1 MKTFRKFRKTGIEF
15 FQRYFS
21 NTRRFQRA
29 QLEGVALS
37 KPLISPWKRGGGIK
51 MHVSKG
57 MCVCV
62 SVQSKRWRMIRGDRI
77 ADGWGRKKEQPKI
90 NSAVPGT
97 SCPRVSR
104 LRDTGESRDRCKKKK
119 NRTSRVDSLFFL
131 DYGNYFW
138 DNALAS
144 SNNAGVPT
152 FQVYIA
158 ENFPSRTF
166 IFHIF
171 VFHLLKNLEN
181 CKFCE
186 SIGKVNNYNYSK
198 KIWHNNTWHTYK
210 NCIKSI

>member
-1 MKTFRKFRKTGIEF
+1 
-15 FQRYFS
+15 
-21 NTRRFQRA
+21 
-29 QLEGVALS
+29 
-37 KPLISPWKRGGGIK
+37 

-119 NRTSRVDSLFFL
+119 NRTSRVDSLFSL

-171 VFHLLKNLEN
+171 VFHLLKDLEN

-186 SIGKVNNYNYSK
+186 SIGKVTIVIIILIITTIQK
-198 KIWHNNTWHTYK
+198 KFDTTILGTR
-210 NCIKSI
+210 IKIV

>member
-1 MKTFRKFRKTGIEF
+1 M
-15 FQRYFS
+15 
-21 NTRRFQRA
+21 RRFQRA

-158 ENFPSRTF
+158 ENFPSQTF

-171 VFHLLKNLEN
+171 VFHLLKDLEN

-198 KIWHNNTWHTYK
+198 KI
-210 NCIKSI
+210 